1 VAAFYSAFSFSV
13 FLASVLFEE
22 VFFNFLRVCAVHVA
36 LYFVA
41 RFFGDALK
49 MLVVGPAG
57 IGGER
62 ASGTPAWAPRAAG
75 ATASVERLQVGL
87 CMQAGRVAAA
97 RPAAALTA

>member
-49 MLVVGPAG
+49 MLVVGTAG

-62 ASGTPAWAPRAAG
+62 ASEWNAR
-75 ATASVERLQVGL
+75 VGPTSSW
-87 CMQAGRVAAA
+87 GHRVS
-97 RPAAALTA
+97 

>member
-1 VAAFYSAFSFSV
+1 MAAFYSAFSFSV

-22 VFFNFLRVCAVHVA
+22 VFFMHVA

-75 ATASVERLQVGL
+75 ATASVERLQVGPGGERL
-87 CMQAGRVAAA
+87 WIFFLVFCCWF
-97 RPAAALTA
+97 